1 MGSRPYVIEAYNNRF
16 DDNADAWALT
26 TKDLPEFAGTF
37 IKAYLSMGENGT
49 DDFYENGQRY
59 LDIIKYESL
68 LAIRLAK
75 HFEEGGDCV
84 NVDEILSWE
93 WPA

>member
-1 MGSRPYVIEAYNNRF
+1 MGSRPYVFEAYNNRF

-37 IKAYLSMGENGT
+37 IKAYLGMGENGT

-59 LDIIKYESL
+59 LDIIKYEKSL
-68 LAIRLAK
+68 SNQASET
-75 HFEEGGDCV
+75 F
-84 NVDEILSWE
+84 
-93 WPA
+93 